1 MIIGKHW
8 VSKGVRLNYLEII
21 QKTGDLV
28 KSYVP
33 EELNKA
39 GINLR
44 VNNGMPGNIFKYTKE
59 SKILYSD
66 VQGLTV
72 GLSSGDGNWL
82 EFKFNK
88 NWLYIIVSFA
98 DSHTEMFFSSEVPNL
113 IKEFNFFEDYSI
125 IILNKDVEGFVS
137 GEISERKP
145 ASEEIKIA
153 LSGLLDS
160 IIQVL

>member
-1 MIIGKHW
+1 MGDFGYLRG
-8 VSKGVRLNYLEII
+8 SRLNYLEII
-21 QKTGDLV
+21 QKTEDLV
-28 KSYVP
+28 KRYVP

-44 VNNGMPGNIFKYTKE
+44 SNNGMPGNILKYAKE
-59 SKILYSD
+59 SKIIYSD
-66 VQGLTV
+66 IQGLTL

-88 NWLYIIVSFA
+88 NWLSIIVSFA
-98 DSHTEMFFSSEVPNL
+98 DSHTEMFFSTEVSNL
-113 IKEFNFFEDYSI
+113 IKEFDFFDGYSI

-145 ASEEIKIA
+145 TSEEIKNA
-153 LSGLLDS
+153 LSKFLDS